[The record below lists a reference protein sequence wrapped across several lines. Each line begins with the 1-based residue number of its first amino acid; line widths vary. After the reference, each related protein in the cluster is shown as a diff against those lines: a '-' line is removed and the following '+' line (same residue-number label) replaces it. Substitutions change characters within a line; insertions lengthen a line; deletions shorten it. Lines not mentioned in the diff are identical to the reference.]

1 MRPLRFVA
9 LSEDGKHFVLAPDV
23 PEAIDNG
30 ERFLLALDDRLRAAA
45 RGDISRMGQIELEIE
60 SQLRPR
66 EIQSRIRAG
75 ETPDAVAAAAGIR
88 IERVMKYAHPVLQER
103 AQIAQRAQTARVK
116 IEDSN
121 AHPPTLRELIE
132 SRLLVRGI
140 DDTPIAWDARRLE
153 NGQWE
158 VSSSWQNDDKTIT
171 AHWRYDLQNGI
182 VYPGTKDTIAMV
194 EPKPRLAAVPVPV
207 EDPSL
212 GDDSEPAAPIP
223 LQRERD
229 RDEQSGDQRRR
240 QQRRRPAPRDVD
252 LEQLFLPEELDDAVD
267 PGHLGN
273 AGRRPELRDDDLDEV
288 FDQEPPPRSPAHP
301 AGRARD
307 DRKPAPE
314 RRPDSPAAAASS
326 ASPASANGVPER
338 PARTGAPDAAPAAAS
353 AKPEQ
358 PGQDDDTQA
367 KDKKPRIPSWDD
379 IVFGVKKRK

>member
-45 RGDISRMGQIELEIE
+45 RGDISRLGQIELEIE

-66 EIQSRIRAG
+66 EIQARIRAG

-88 IERVMKYAHPVLQER
+88 IERIMAYAHPVLQER
-103 AQIAQRAQTARVK
+103 AVIAQRAQSARVK
-116 IEDSN
+116 IEDTS
-121 AHPPTLRELIE
+121 AHPPTLLELIE
-132 SRLLVRGI
+132 SRLLVRGL
-140 DDTPIAWDARRLE
+140 DDTPISWDARRLE

-158 VSSSWQNDDKTIT
+158 VSSTWQNDDKTVT

-182 VYPGTKDTIAMV
+182 VYPGTKDTVALV

-212 GDDSEPAAPIP
+212 GEDAAPIP
-223 LQRERD
+223 LKRERA
-229 RDEQSGDQRRR
+229 DQDDAP
-240 QQRRRPAPRDVD
+240 RRRPRPRPAADD
-252 LEQLFLPEELDDAVD
+252 LDQLFLPEEIDDAID
-267 PGHLGN
+267 PGHLAN
-273 AGRRPELRDDDLDEV
+273 AGRRPELRDDDIDEPV
-288 FDQEPPPRSPAHP
+288 AFERPPASARP
-301 AGRARD
+301 AGGAAQQPGNDEHSGRQ
-307 DRKPAPE
+307 KAPTGSNDQAAAQ
-314 RRPDSPAAAASS
+314 RRPASASS
-326 ASPASANGVPER
+326 APQDGPDDESA
-338 PARTGAPDAAPAAAS
+338 
-353 AKPEQ
+353 
-358 PGQDDDTQA
+358 A